1 MLSKYVVSFVGL
13 LAVVWTSAAVAG
25 ELDLATES
33 CKPLALKRQAITH
46 PQVPDSLKVVNLDYS
61 ACDGKPLKAYLI
73 SSSNVQA
80 GKQPAILYVHWFDP
94 RVKNSNREEFVA
106 EAVAY
111 VQKGGVTLLVSTF
124 WSVPGGYYD
133 KRRWQ
138 DDYSNTVSQ
147 LRDLRRELQLLRTE
161 PGVDAKKIV
170 YVGHDY
176 GAVFGAMLAP
186 YEPEVAGWA
195 LSAGAADISSW
206 YLYGSASGVPTGDDL
221 KKYLAQFAPIQP
233 YVLLKKSSAPVL
245 LQYAK
250 ADEFINDEQQQKM
263 RSSMPK
269 GSIFKVYESNHAMEL
284 PAIRVEREQWVSEK
298 LGSAPGY

>member
-1 MLSKYVVSFVGL
+1 MLIKYAISVVGVLVISL
-13 LAVVWTSAAVAG
+13 NPVAFAS
-25 ELDLATES
+25 EPDFATEG
-33 CKPLALKRQAITH
+33 CKPLELKRQVITH
-46 PQVPDSLKVVNLDYS
+46 PHVPDTLKVEDLDYS

-73 SSSNVQA
+73 ASAKASL

-94 RVKNSNREEFVA
+94 RVKNSNREEFVE
-106 EAVAY
+106 EAVAFA
-111 VQKGGVTLLVSTF
+111 QKGGTALLVSTF

-138 DDYSNTVSQ
+138 DDYENTLNQ
-147 LRDLRRELQLLRTE
+147 TRDLRRALDFLRKQSA
-161 PGVDAKKIV
+161 VDKKRMA

-186 YEPEVAGWA
+186 YEPEITGWV

-206 YLYGSASGVPTGDDL
+206 YLYGSASGVPAGDDL
-221 KKYLAQFAPIQP
+221 KKYLTQFAPIQP
-233 YVLLKKSSAPVL
+233 YILLKKSKVPVL

-250 ADEFINDEQQQKM
+250 VDEFINDEQQQKM

-269 GSIFKVYESNHAMEL
+269 GSVFNVYDSNHAMDL
-284 PAIRVEREQWVSEK
+284 PVIRVEREQWIGERLLLESK
-298 LGSAPGY
+298 

>member
-1 MLSKYVVSFVGL
+1 MIIKCAIWVVGL
-13 LAVVWTSAAVAG
+13 LAAVSGNVVVAG
-25 ELDLATES
+25 DMDLATEN
-33 CKPLALKRQAITH
+33 CKSLELTRTAIAH
-46 PQVPDSLKVVNLDYS
+46 PQVPDTVKVENLDYS
-61 ACDGKPLKAYLI
+61 ACDGKSLKAYLI
-73 SSSNVQA
+73 STSNTQA

-94 RVKNSNREEFVA
+94 RVKNSNREEFVG
-106 EAVAY
+106 EAVAFA
-111 VQKGGVTLLVSTF
+111 QKGGVALLVSTF

-138 DDYSNTVSQ
+138 DDYANTLSQ

-161 PGVDAKKIV
+161 TSVDAKKIA

-221 KKYLAQFAPIQP
+221 KKYIAQFEPIQP
-233 YVLLKKSSAPVL
+233 YKLLKKSAAPVL

-250 ADEFINDEQQQKM
+250 VDEFINAEQQQKM
-263 RSSMPK
+263 RSSMPED
-269 GSIFKVYESNHAMEL
+269 SAFRIYDSNHAMEL
-284 PAIRVEREQWVSEK
+284 PAIRAEREQWIGERLWLK
-298 LGSAPGY
+298 NK

>member
-1 MLSKYVVSFVGL
+1 MSNRYVVSVVGL
-13 LAVVWTSAAVAG
+13 LAVVWAGAAVAS
-25 ELDLATES
+25 ELDLATEA

-46 PQVPDSLKVVNLDYS
+46 PQVPDALKVEDLDYS

-73 SSSNVQA
+73 SPVKVA
-80 GKQPAILYVHWFDP
+80 PGKQPAILYVHWFDP
-94 RVKNSNREEFVA
+94 RVKNSNREEFVD
-106 EAVAY
+106 EAVAFA
-111 VQKGGVTLLVSTF
+111 QKGGVALLVSTF

-138 DDYSNTVSQ
+138 DDYANTLSQ
-147 LRDLRRELQLLRTE
+147 LRDLRRGLHLLRTE
-161 PGVDAKKIV
+161 PGVDVKKIA

-186 YEPEVAGWA
+186 YEPDVTGWA

-206 YLYGSASGVPTGDDL
+206 YLYGSASGVPTGDKL
-221 KKYLAQFAPIQP
+221 KKYIAQFDPIQP
-233 YVLLKKSSAPVL
+233 YKLLKKSAAPVL

-250 ADEFINDEQQQKM
+250 VDEFIGDEQQQKM

-269 GSIFKVYESNHAMEL
+269 RSVFKVYDSNHAMEL
-284 PAIRVEREQWVSEK
+284 PLIRAEREQWIGERLLLESK
-298 LGSAPGY
+298 

>member
-1 MLSKYVVSFVGL
+1 MLSKCVVSVVGL
-13 LAVVWTSAAVAG
+13 LAVVWAGVAVAS
-25 ELDLATES
+25 ELDLATEG
-33 CKPLALKRQAITH
+33 CKPLELKRQAITH
-46 PQVPDSLKVVNLDYS
+46 PQVPDTMKVENLDYS
-61 ACDGKPLKAYLI
+61 ACDGKSLKAYLI
-73 SSSNVQA
+73 SPGKVQA

-111 VQKGGVTLLVSTF
+111 VQKGGVALLVSTF

-138 DDYSNTVSQ
+138 DDYDNTVSQ
-147 LRDLRRELQLLRTE
+147 LRDLRRALQLLRAE
-161 PGVDAKKIV
+161 PGVDVKKIA

-186 YEPEVAGWA
+186 YEPAIAGWA

-206 YLYGSASGVPTGDDL
+206 YLYGSASGVPAGDDL

-233 YVLLKKSSAPVL
+233 YVLLKKTVMPVL

-250 ADEFINDEQQQKM
+250 VDEFISDEQQQKM

-269 GSIFKVYESNHAMEL
+269 GSVFNVYDSNHAMGL
-284 PAIRVEREQWVSEK
+284 PAIRVEREQWLGELLGDHSE
-298 LGSAPGY
+298 